1 MDSLSKVIIKADMS
15 IDRNR
20 YTDIIQDTQLIKH
33 SIHPEDM
40 GIKLSPSGAANMVVV
55 VVSRV
60 SSVNASEVS
69 CAGTE

>member
-1 MDSLSKVIIKADMS
+1 MS

>member
-1 MDSLSKVIIKADMS
+1 MS

-40 GIKLSPSGAANMVVV
+40 GTKLSPSGAANMVVVV

>member
-1 MDSLSKVIIKADMS
+1 MDSLSKVIMKADMS

-55 VVSRV
+55 VSRV